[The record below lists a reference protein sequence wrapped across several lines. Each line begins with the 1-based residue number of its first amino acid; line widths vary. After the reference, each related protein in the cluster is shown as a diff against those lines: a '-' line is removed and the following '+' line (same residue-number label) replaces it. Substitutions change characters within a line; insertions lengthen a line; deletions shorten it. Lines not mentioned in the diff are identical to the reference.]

1 MFVCVYPWAPSYV
14 IFFHVFQKIKPL
26 ISPPTV
32 SSFIIIEMEFVVIL
46 KMEPKKGCRGPYGHF
61 GKGNVWYSFGFMDSV
76 RSPER
81 IKENGI
87 WNIYTVLF
95 AIYHVVVDC

>member
-1 MFVCVYPWAPSYV
+1 MFVCVYPWTPSYV

-26 ISPPTV
+26 ISPPTL
-32 SSFIIIEMEFVVIL
+32 SPFIIEMEFVVIL